1 MAHIVNI
8 LYPVSLYFLAS
19 EGASLVMQFLAVSAK
34 MDAVMRQGICSACGL
49 LVLLWYQN
57 GKRKKTMRFGNI
69 RGKEKANAK
78 IIGIGCLVSI
88 FLLSASSI
96 AMNNLISMTTIKQ
109 ESSGYQAVEN
119 AFYSST
125 LLWEILI
132 LCLFVPVVE
141 EILYRQIVYNAIAAW
156 LGELLAIVLSAL
168 LFAVFHGNVVQFLY
182 ALILG
187 MCLGLLRANFSSIL
201 VPIVGHISANL
212 ISILRGT
219 TKGFTFVSSGSSM
232 YIQVTGFLVVISILI
247 VIYLGIRLHRMG

>member
-1 MAHIVNI
+1 MAHIANI
-8 LYPVSLYFLAS
+8 LYPIFLYFLAS
-19 EGASLVMQFLAVSAK
+19 EGASLVMQYLAASLK
-34 MDAVMRQGICSACGL
+34 TDAVMRQGICSACGFL
-49 LVLLWYQN
+49 ALLWYQQ
-57 GKRKKTMRFGNI
+57 GKQKKAKGFGDI
-69 RGKEKANAK
+69 RRKEKADAK
-78 IIGIGCLVSI
+78 IIGNGCLMSV
-88 FLLSASSI
+88 FLLSTASI
-96 AMNNLISMTTIKQ
+96 AMNNLISMTTLKQ
-109 ESSGYQAVEN
+109 ESSGYQTVEN
-119 AFYSST
+119 AFYGST
-125 LLWEILI
+125 LFWEIMI

-141 EILYRQIVYNAIAAW
+141 EILYRQLVYDAVAAW
-156 LGELLAIVLSAL
+156 LGDWVAIVLSAL

-219 TKGFTFVSSGSSM
+219 AKGFTFVSSGSSM